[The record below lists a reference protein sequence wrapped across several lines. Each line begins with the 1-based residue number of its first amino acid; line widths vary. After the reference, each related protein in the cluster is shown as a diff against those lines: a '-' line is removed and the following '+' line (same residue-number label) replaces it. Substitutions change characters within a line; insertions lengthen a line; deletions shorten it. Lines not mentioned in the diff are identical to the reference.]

1 VRVLLR
7 IISALVGAGA
17 LVAFVAVL
25 WMTWRQAQFLRQIG
39 PGLSTA
45 EVTRAIASATAPF
58 LIKAF
63 AAVQLWRLKRIGL
76 VVTFGV
82 CAASLVSLCASAA
95 LGLMPIPTALMNGV
109 EPLIIGII
117 LLLPAASHACLRV
130 KMAGEGSS
138 EQRGAAEQADA
149 ADEAQGGT
157 RTAT

>member
-95 LGLMPIPTALMNGV
+95 LGLMPIPTALM
-109 EPLIIGII
+109 IGII